1 MEQKT
6 LDETSIWEIISGG
19 CVTMQDF
26 HRKHF
31 QRNYSGVIVILA
43 EVLIKKYESGNL
55 NIPIRVIITLKE
67 IYGCTYDD
75 FFKDLIK

>member
-1 MEQKT
+1 MEQK
-6 LDETSIWEIISGG
+6 LRQTSIWEIISGG

-43 EVLIKKYESGNL
+43 EVLIKSMKVG
-55 NIPIRVIITLKE
+55 I
-67 IYGCTYDD
+67 
-75 FFKDLIK
+75 